1 MAVTTTARL
10 GVTRW
15 SAGTDPFTRAQ
26 MDASMAALEANA
38 AMYSQGAGTGT
49 RPAAGKQGRFYWD
62 DTAKILYYDNGT
74 TWAVAGAGA
83 GGGGGDALMLM
94 GA

>member
-1 MAVTTTARL
+1 MAVTTTPRL

-26 MDASMAALEANA
+26 MDASMAALEAGSS
-38 AMYSQGAGTGT
+38 MYAQGAGVGG
-49 RPAAGKQGRFYWD
+49 RPAAGKAGRFWWD
-62 DTAKILYYDNGT
+62 QTARILYYDDGAV
-74 TWAVAGAGA
+74 WAAAGSGA
-83 GGGGGDALMLM
+83 GGGDALMLM